1 MGRDLMQVTAGFL
14 VGSGTMVALVV
25 GLWMADRRRV
35 ERREDRAALALYR
48 LNKKWRHRMTHPWV
62 VLCEWPGGA
71 QVISRHESLED
82 ANARMADYVRKG
94 VEPYT
99 YRVVHQ

>member
-1 MGRDLMQVTAGFL
+1 
-14 VGSGTMVALVV
+14 MVALIV
-25 GLWMADRRRV
+25 GLWMTDRRRV

-48 LNKKWRHRMTHPWV
+48 TDKQWRDRMMRPWV
-62 VLCEWPGGA
+62 VLCEWPGGS
-71 QVISRHESLED
+71 QVISRHESLEE

-99 YRVVHQ
+99 YRIVHQ